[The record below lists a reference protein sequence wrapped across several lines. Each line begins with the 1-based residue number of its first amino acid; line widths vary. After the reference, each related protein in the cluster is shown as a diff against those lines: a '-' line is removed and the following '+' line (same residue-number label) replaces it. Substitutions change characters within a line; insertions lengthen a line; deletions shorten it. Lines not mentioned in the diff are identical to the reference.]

1 MVNNV
6 LIAGAGQLGSRYLQ
20 GLSSYVSPIKIWV
33 FDIAPSALER
43 AQQRWEE
50 CGGAAHPVVYI
61 SDIADIPDKIEFVF
75 ATSNS
80 DVRQDIV
87 RNIVRVSSVRFWILE
102 KVLAR
107 RVSDLYYLLKLTSE
121 SSGVWVNTPM
131 YLWSLYKNIRDYY
144 PLGTPLH
151 ARFSNINGLACNAI
165 HYIDFVSRW
174 NQGRIV
180 SLNTSGLNNKW
191 VSSKR
196 SGFFEVEGEIVVRF
210 SDGSTLLLSGG
221 TKPEAYSVEFE
232 INVDIWKVDEVN
244 GVAKNNTGSV
254 ITGSILRQSELIAP
268 LLGNIASSGCCDL
281 PTLEMS
287 VTQHEPLLNAL
298 LAHWNANME
307 EQLDYVPIT

>member
-20 GLSSYVSPIKIWV
+20 GLSCYVSPIKIWV

-43 AQQRWEE
+43 AQHRWEE
-50 CGGAAHPVVYI
+50 CGGSAHSVVYV
-61 SDIADIPDKIEFVF
+61 SDIADIPDKLDFVF
-75 ATSNS
+75 VTSNS

-87 RNIVRVSSVRFWILE
+87 RKIVQVSSVRFWILE

-107 RVSDLYYLLKLTSE
+107 RVSELYNLLNLTSE
-121 SSGVWVNTPM
+121 SAGVWVNTPM
-131 YLWSLYKNIRDYY
+131 YLWPLYKNIRDYY
-144 PLGTPLH
+144 PLGTLLH

-180 SLNTSGLNNKW
+180 SLDTSGLNNKW

-196 SGFFEVEGEIVVRF
+196 AGFFEVEGQIAVGF
-210 SDGSTLLLSGG
+210 SDGSTLLLSGS

-232 INVDIWKVDEVN
+232 IDGDIWTVDDVN
-244 GVAKNNTGSV
+244 GVAKNNTGRV

-268 LLGNIASSGCCDL
+268 LLGNIVSSGCCGL
-281 PTLEMS
+281 PTLELS
-287 VTQHEPLLNAL
+287 VIQHEPLLNAL
-298 LAHWNANME
+298 LTHWNVNME
-307 EQLDYVPIT
+307 EKLDYVPIT